1 MKTYKRLGMM
11 GGTYDPIHYGHLVA
25 AEEARYQLELEKV
38 IFIPAGRPPHKTKRE
53 ISAARHRLNITR
65 LAVASNPF
73 FMVSDIEIMKPGLS
87 YAIDTVQIF
96 KEQFPQAEL
105 FFITGADA
113 VFEILSWKRV
123 EELLR
128 LCCFVAA
135 TRPGYKLDELSKNI
149 PGFPINGKKRIIT
162 MEVPALAISSTD
174 LRRRVREGRP
184 IKYLVPEAVEAYI
197 LNNNLYRTPT
207 LTLPPQRGRGR
218 KNPNTMRGKS
228 T

>member
-1 MKTYKRLGMM
+1 MKTYQRLGMM
-11 GGTYDPIHYGHLVA
+11 GGTFDPIHYGHLVA
-25 AEEARYQLELEKV
+25 AEEARCQLELEKV

-73 FMVSDIEIMKPGLS
+73 FRVSDVEIMKPGPS
-87 YAIDTVQIF
+87 YTIDTVQIF
-96 KEQFPQAEL
+96 KEKFPGAEL

-113 VFEILSWKRV
+113 VLEILSWKRV

-128 LCCFVAA
+128 LCYFVAA
-135 TRPGYKLDELSKNI
+135 TRPGYQLDELSKNI

-197 LNNNLYRTPT
+197 LNNNLYRLHPNSTF
-207 LTLPPQRGRGR
+207 Q
-218 KNPNTMRGKS
+218 KNNKRS
-228 T
+228 SQQ